1 MKKTRVK
8 FDSENSLFIKSNTG
22 AYVYKIIY
30 DSFMLIES
38 MSGKQESSVMIF
50 YNGDTLLLEGVV
62 DNETI
67 EEKFFSALNLR
78 PINIFYEEIIYISSF
93 NQRVIPL

>member
-1 MKKTRVK
+1 MKKTRIK
-8 FDSENSLFIKSNTG
+8 FDSENSLFIKSDTG

-50 YNGDTLLLEGVV
+50 YNGDTLLLESVV